1 MTSIFCAF
9 LNSDLLGFVTIRTL
23 FQISILGKKNQ
34 GYELKKKSDRK
45 DGKLRENVRDFSWNE
60 CCIFTRFFKVP
71 KSKPPFQAKNITSN
85 SKTFIVYGVRANPSV
100 RSTFQVWG
108 WTHLHSYLDFR
119 KKHDFLEVHST
130 SISVLEKL

>member
-9 LNSDLLGFVTIRTL
+9 KFWLVEICHNSHTVLG
-23 FQISILGKKNQ
+23 QKNQ

-119 KKHDFLEVHST
+119 KKHDFLEVL
-130 SISVLEKL
+130 SIVPRFLHWKNW